1 MIFYMMYLVR
11 GVLLFFTLALIATGW
26 SFVKS
31 VLSDKERKIFIIV
44 LPLQVLANV
53 AYIILEST
61 EESTVNY
68 QTWQEI
74 AIFVDLVCCGA
85 IMRWCF
91 ESM

>member
-1 MIFYMMYLVR
+1 MMYLVR